1 MYGDRV
7 KIGFETRL
15 DDVKTE
21 ALIWAG
27 ESQTSD
33 PETIGQ
39 AIGQV
44 VDVVMGELKKT
55 ACCPNPHNR

>member
-1 MYGDRV
+1 VYGDRV

-33 PETIGQ
+33 P
-39 AIGQV
+39 
-44 VDVVMGELKKT
+44 
-55 ACCPNPHNR
+55 

>member
-1 MYGDRV
+1 VYGDRV
-7 KIGFETRL
+7 IIGLETRL
-15 DDVKTE
+15 YDLKTE

-27 ESQTSD
+27 KSQTSD

-44 VDVVMGELKKT
+44 VDVVMDELKKSGLLPEP
-55 ACCPNPHNR
+55 A